1 MLALVL
7 AAVLTMGL
15 LFRSMVTELAVSSAK
30 DGVVMRINAIVKEKM
45 TDMALQGQSLVVLER
60 DDQGDITA
68 ISTDVAAVN
77 SLAAEILEQA
87 VAQTGEQVITLKIP
101 IGNLTGSTLFLNRG
115 PSVPVEVV
123 MLSSSV
129 AGFRSELSSAGINQT
144 RHQIMLDLNVQVS
157 LLMPWRTVGTSVE
170 TEVLVSETVVV
181 GDVPESYMDWGN
193 TTWRNQ

>member
-1 MLALVL
+1 MLALAL

-87 VAQTGEQVITLKIP
+87 VAQTGEQVITLQIP